1 MTSFPLLLCGSPNA
15 EGLGKVALT
24 QLSASLTTFSA
35 RTMGYLTATSP
46 SEDIT
51 MFGPFCA
58 RVILENGC
66 AALVGRLDPFRILY
80 LSEFQSQSEYVTGK
94 RIKSAFTWGV
104 DVIPDD
110 KPPSSLW
117 DADHELSKISRSLLS
132 VHVEHVYWRPAV
144 DAMLDYIGSNDAP
157 ELDDMRSVESG
168 KYITELKGRFRQL
181 YSQLSKG
188 VHWEFFSSNLQLDEV
203 TVKTLIRDTLVNTAG
218 LGLISHFVPTAYA
231 SVSGQEA
238 VDAYIQLRKLVP

>member
-1 MTSFPLLLCGSPNA
+1 MTSFPLLLCGSPTA
-15 EGLGKVALT
+15 EGLGKVALS
-24 QLSASLTTFSA
+24 QLSASLTNFSA
-35 RTMGYLTATSP
+35 RTMQYLTATTS

-51 MFGPFCA
+51 TFGPFCA
-58 RVILENGC
+58 RVMLENGC

-80 LSEFQSQSEYVTGK
+80 LSEFQSRPEYVTGK

-104 DVIPDD
+104 DVIPEE
-110 KPPSSLW
+110 KPPTALW
-117 DADHELSKISRSLLS
+117 DADYELARISRSLLS
-132 VHVEHVYWRPAV
+132 SHVEHIYWRPAV
-144 DAMLDYIGSNDAP
+144 DAMLDCIEGNNAP
-157 ELDDMRSVESG
+157 ELDDMRSVESS

-203 TVKTLIRDTLVNTAG
+203 TVKILIRDTIVNTAG

-231 SVSGQEA
+231 SITPHEA
-238 VDAYIQLRKLVP
+238 VDAYIRLRRLVP